1 MDRVL
6 VIDDDRELC
15 GLVCECLAQEGL
27 LVESVHNGKHGLE
40 RSLSGKFDIVVLDVV
55 LPGMGGMHV
64 LQKLRETSRVG
75 VLMLSAR
82 SDEVDRIVGLEYG
95 ADDYL
100 PKPFNPRELVAR
112 IRAVLRRLKP
122 RPQEY
127 GTWTAEQLELGD
139 LELDKGT
146 RICRRSGTTIELTT
160 AEFNLLEMLVKAS
173 GRVFPRQDL
182 FRSVLDREFAPFD
195 RSIDA
200 HVSHL
205 RRKLGPL
212 PDGTQR
218 IRTVRNIGYLYAQPA
233 SPTAQRKNAHSLRVA
248 MPEGPALRGIDG
260 EQYRDTEKIR
270 PEDYYVEAQLDR

>member
-1 MDRVL
+1 
-6 VIDDDRELC
+6 
-15 GLVCECLAQEGL
+15 
-27 LVESVHNGKHGLE
+27 
-40 RSLSGKFDIVVLDVV
+40 
-55 LPGMGGMHV
+55 
-64 LQKLRETSRVG
+64 
-75 VLMLSAR
+75 MLSAR

-182 FRSVLDREFAPFD
+182 FRAVLDREFAPFD

>member
-1 MDRVL
+1 
-6 VIDDDRELC
+6 
-15 GLVCECLAQEGL
+15 
-27 LVESVHNGKHGLE
+27 
-40 RSLSGKFDIVVLDVV
+40 
-55 LPGMGGMHV
+55 
-64 LQKLRETSRVG
+64 
-75 VLMLSAR
+75 
-82 SDEVDRIVGLEYG
+82 LEYG
-95 ADDYL
+95 ADDYI

-182 FRSVLDREFAPFD
+182 FRAVLDREFSPFD

-233 SPTAQRKNAHSLRVA
+233 SPTARRKNWQ
-248 MPEGPALRGIDG
+248 GPRIAAQERPVWRGIDG
-260 EQYRDTEKIR
+260 KHYRDTETTR